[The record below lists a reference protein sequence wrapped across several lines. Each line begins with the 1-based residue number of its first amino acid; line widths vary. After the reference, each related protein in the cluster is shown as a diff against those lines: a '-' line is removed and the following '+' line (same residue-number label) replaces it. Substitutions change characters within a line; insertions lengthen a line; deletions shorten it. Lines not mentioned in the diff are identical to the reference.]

1 MNGNDIIFCPRCGEK
16 MRRNQ
21 RNCLKCGQLN
31 YENPNNEYM
40 KKYDKGGSSF
50 NSTYVIGQGAA
61 NFSSDVT
68 SFAKYRPNEILA
80 DNTGNLTGCV
90 IFNIL
95 FYLLGL
101 LCLYAFFGIF
111 GVSNILFNN
120 PFLFTVMGYSIVFI
134 LIYSH
139 ELLFMKANKPWWGAL
154 IPFYSQY
161 LMFEIVFGKGYLFL
175 LIFIPIIGQ
184 IMMFVLFYRLGKVFN
199 KNSILTLI
207 FTVFSIPFIS
217 FSSTTSYNGVIYIS
231 RSKGQESLGYLYKC
245 NRAILI
251 LVFSFILGAFSL
263 FIYNERNIVIDKAMH
278 LMTISFTK
286 DAKTIIK
293 DAKSSIKDNY
303 YVCSNG
309 KSITEQ
315 NDYYIWFD
323 NAGDYFGSK
332 YVSVSILSNDY
343 YRGYIHVKVDDNG
356 DSYYISVSDGKYG
369 IEEVG
374 NSKLSSVHAVKGYT
388 VSLPENV
395 IICSK
400 EY

>member
-31 YENPNNEYM
+31 YENPDNEYM
-40 KKYDKGGSSF
+40 KKYETSNSSL
-50 NSTYVIGQGAA
+50 NNTYVIGQGAA
-61 NFSSDVT
+61 NFSNDVT

-80 DNTGNLTGCV
+80 DNTGNLTSCV

-101 LCLYAFFGIF
+101 LGIYTLFTTF

-134 LIYSH
+134 LIYSQ

-175 LIFIPIIGQ
+175 LTFIPILGQ

-231 RSKGQESLGYLYKC
+231 RSKGRDALGYLYKC

-251 LVFSFILGAFSL
+251 LVFAFILGAFSL
-263 FIYNERNIVIDKAMH
+263 FIYNERNIVIDKARH

-293 DAKSSIKDNY
+293 DAKDSIKDDY

-309 KSITEQ
+309 ESITRQ

-323 NAGDYFGSK
+323 NAGDYFGSES
-332 YVSVSILSNDY
+332 VSVSVLSNDY
-343 YRGYIHVKVDDNG
+343 YKGYIHVKVFDKEEQ
-356 DSYYISVSDGKYG
+356 YYISVSDGKYG
-369 IEEVG
+369 IEEVD

-388 VSLPENV
+388 VSLPDNV
-395 IICSK
+395 IICHK
-400 EY
+400 

>member
-16 MRRNQ
+16 MHRNQ

-40 KKYDKGGSSF
+40 KKYETDNSSL
-50 NSTYVIGQGAA
+50 NNTYVIGQGTFK
-61 NFSSDVT
+61 FSNGVT
-68 SFAKYRPNEILA
+68 SGYRPNEILA
-80 DNTGNLTGCV
+80 NNTGNLTGCV

-95 FYLLGL
+95 FYLFGL
-101 LCLYAFFGIF
+101 LGIYVLFIIF

-120 PFLFTVMGYSIVFI
+120 TFLFTVMGYSIVFI
-134 LIYSH
+134 LIYSQ
-139 ELLFMKANKPWWGAL
+139 ELLFIKADKPWWGAL
-154 IPFYSQY
+154 IPFYNQY

-175 LIFIPIIGQ
+175 LTFIPIVGQ
-184 IMMFVLFYRLGKVFN
+184 IMMLILFYRLGKVFN

-207 FTVFSIPFIS
+207 FNVFSIPFIS

-231 RSKGQESLGYLYKC
+231 RSKGQDSLRYLYKC
-245 NRAILI
+245 NKNILI
-251 LVFSFILGAFSL
+251 FVFSFILGALSL
-263 FIYNERNIVIDKAMH
+263 FIYNERNTVIDKARH
-278 LMTISFTK
+278 LMTFSFTK

-293 DAKSSIKDNY
+293 DAKDSIKDNY

-309 KSITEQ
+309 KSITKQ

-323 NAGDYFGSK
+323 NAGDYFESK
-332 YVSVSILSNDY
+332 SVSVSILSNDY
-343 YRGYIHVKVDDNG
+343 YKGYIHVKVFDNKEQ
-356 DSYYISVSDGKYG
+356 YYISVSDGKYG
-369 IEEVG
+369 IGEVD

-388 VSLPENV
+388 VSLPKNV
-395 IICSK
+395 IICHK

>member
-16 MRRNQ
+16 MHRNQ

-31 YENPNNEYM
+31 YENPDNEYM
-40 KKYDKGGSSF
+40 KKYETDNSSL
-50 NSTYVIGQGAA
+50 NNTYVIGQGTFK
-61 NFSSDVT
+61 FSNGVT
-68 SFAKYRPNEILA
+68 SGYRPNEILA
-80 DNTGNLTGCV
+80 NNTGNLTGCV

-95 FYLLGL
+95 FYLFGL
-101 LCLYAFFGIF
+101 LGIYVLFIIF

-120 PFLFTVMGYSIVFI
+120 TFLFTVMGYSIVFI
-134 LIYSH
+134 LIYSQ
-139 ELLFMKANKPWWGAL
+139 ELLFMKADKPWWGAL

-175 LIFIPIIGQ
+175 LTFIPIVGQ
-184 IMMFVLFYRLGKVFN
+184 IMMFILFYRLGKVFN

-231 RSKGQESLGYLYKC
+231 RSKGQDSLRYLYKC
-245 NRAILI
+245 NKNILI
-251 LVFSFILGAFSL
+251 FVFSFILGALSL
-263 FIYNERNIVIDKAMH
+263 FIYNERNTVIDKARH
-278 LMTISFTK
+278 LMTFSFTK

-293 DAKSSIKDNY
+293 DAKDSIKDNY

-309 KSITEQ
+309 KSVTNQ

-332 YVSVSILSNDY
+332 SVSVSILSNDY
-343 YRGYIHVKVDDNG
+343 YKGYIHVKVFDNKEQ
-356 DSYYISVSDGKYG
+356 YYISVSDGKYG
-369 IEEVG
+369 IGEVD

-388 VSLPENV
+388 VSLPKNV
-395 IICSK
+395 IICHK

>member
-16 MRRNQ
+16 MHRNQ

-31 YENPNNEYM
+31 YENPDNEYM
-40 KKYDKGGSSF
+40 KKYETNNSSL
-50 NSTYVIGQGAA
+50 NNTYVIGQGTFK
-61 NFSSDVT
+61 FSNGVT
-68 SFAKYRPNEILA
+68 SGYRPNEILA
-80 DNTGNLTGCV
+80 NNTGNLTGCV

-95 FYLLGL
+95 FYLFGL
-101 LCLYAFFGIF
+101 LGIYVLFIIF

-120 PFLFTVMGYSIVFI
+120 TFLFTVMGYSIVFI
-134 LIYSH
+134 LIYSQ
-139 ELLFMKANKPWWGAL
+139 ELLFIKADKPWWGAL
-154 IPFYSQY
+154 IPFYNQY

-175 LIFIPIIGQ
+175 LTFIPIVGQ
-184 IMMFVLFYRLGKVFN
+184 IMMLILFYRLGKVFN

-231 RSKGQESLGYLYKC
+231 RSKGQDSLRYLYKC
-245 NRAILI
+245 NKNILI
-251 LVFSFILGAFSL
+251 FVFSFILGALSL
-263 FIYNERNIVIDKAMH
+263 FIYNERNTVIDKARH
-278 LMTISFTK
+278 LMTFSFTK
-286 DAKTIIK
+286 DAKTIIE
-293 DAKSSIKDNY
+293 DAKDSIKDNY

-309 KSITEQ
+309 KSITNQ

-332 YVSVSILSNDY
+332 SVSVSILSNDY
-343 YRGYIHVKVDDNG
+343 YKGYIHVKVFDNKEQ
-356 DSYYISVSDGKYG
+356 YYISVSDGKYG
-369 IEEVG
+369 IGEVD

-388 VSLPENV
+388 VSLPKNV
-395 IICSK
+395 IICHK

>member
-16 MRRNQ
+16 MHRNQ

-31 YENPNNEYM
+31 YENPDNEYM
-40 KKYDKGGSSF
+40 KKYETDNSSL
-50 NSTYVIGQGAA
+50 NNTYVIGQGTFK
-61 NFSSDVT
+61 FSNGVT
-68 SFAKYRPNEILA
+68 SGYRPNEILA
-80 DNTGNLTGCV
+80 NNTGNLTGCV

-95 FYLLGL
+95 FYLFGL
-101 LCLYAFFGIF
+101 LGIYVLFIIF

-120 PFLFTVMGYSIVFI
+120 TFLFTVMGYSIVFI
-134 LIYSH
+134 LIYSQ
-139 ELLFMKANKPWWGAL
+139 ELLFIKADKPWWGAL

-175 LIFIPIIGQ
+175 LTFIPIVGQ
-184 IMMFVLFYRLGKVFN
+184 IMMLILFYRLGKVFN

-231 RSKGQESLGYLYKC
+231 RSKGKDSLRYLYKC
-245 NRAILI
+245 NKNILI
-251 LVFSFILGAFSL
+251 FVFSFILGALSL
-263 FIYNERNIVIDKAMH
+263 FIYNERNTVIDKARH
-278 LMTISFTK
+278 LMTFSFTK
-286 DAKTIIK
+286 DAKTIIE
-293 DAKSSIKDNY
+293 DAKDSIKDNY

-309 KSITEQ
+309 KSITNQ

-332 YVSVSILSNDY
+332 SVSVSILSNDY
-343 YRGYIHVKVDDNG
+343 YKGYIHVKVFDNKEQ
-356 DSYYISVSDGKYG
+356 YYISVSDGKYG
-369 IEEVG
+369 IGEVD

-388 VSLPENV
+388 VSLPKNV
-395 IICSK
+395 IICHK

>member
-16 MRRNQ
+16 MHRNQ

-31 YENPNNEYM
+31 YENPDNEYM
-40 KKYDKGGSSF
+40 KKYETGNSSL
-50 NSTYVIGQGAA
+50 NNTYVIGQGTFK
-61 NFSSDVT
+61 FSNGVT
-68 SFAKYRPNEILA
+68 SGYRPNEILA
-80 DNTGNLTGCV
+80 NNTGNLTGCV

-95 FYLLGL
+95 FYLFGL
-101 LCLYAFFGIF
+101 LGIYVLFIIF

-120 PFLFTVMGYSIVFI
+120 TFLFTVMGYSIVFI
-134 LIYSH
+134 LIYSQ
-139 ELLFMKANKPWWGAL
+139 ELLFMKADKPWWGAL

-161 LMFEIVFGKGYLFL
+161 LMFEIVFGNGYLFL
-175 LIFIPIIGQ
+175 LTFIPIVGQ
-184 IMMFVLFYRLGKVFN
+184 IMMLILFYRLGKVFN

-231 RSKGQESLGYLYKC
+231 RSKGQDSLRYLYKC
-245 NRAILI
+245 NKNILI
-251 LVFSFILGAFSL
+251 FVFSFILGALSL
-263 FIYNERNIVIDKAMH
+263 FIYNERNTVIDKARY
-278 LMTISFTK
+278 LMTFSFTK

-293 DAKSSIKDNY
+293 DAKDSIKDNY
-303 YVCSNG
+303 YTCSNG
-309 KSITEQ
+309 KSITNQ

-332 YVSVSILSNDY
+332 SVSVSILSNDY
-343 YRGYIHVKVDDNG
+343 YKGYIHVKVFDNKEQ
-356 DSYYISVSDGKYG
+356 YYISVSDGKYG
-369 IEEVG
+369 IGEVD

-388 VSLPENV
+388 VSLPKNV
-395 IICSK
+395 IICHK

>member
-16 MRRNQ
+16 MHRNQ

-31 YENPNNEYM
+31 YENPDNEYM
-40 KKYDKGGSSF
+40 KKYETDNSSL
-50 NSTYVIGQGAA
+50 NNTYVIGQGTFK
-61 NFSSDVT
+61 FSNGVT
-68 SFAKYRPNEILA
+68 SGYRPNEILA

-95 FYLLGL
+95 FYLFGL
-101 LCLYAFFGIF
+101 LGIYVLFIIF

-120 PFLFTVMGYSIVFI
+120 TFLFTVMGYSIVFI
-134 LIYSH
+134 LIYSQ
-139 ELLFMKANKPWWGAL
+139 ELLFIKADKPWWGAL
-154 IPFYSQY
+154 IPFYNQY

-175 LIFIPIIGQ
+175 LTFIPIVGQ
-184 IMMFVLFYRLGKVFN
+184 IMMLILFYRLGKVFN

-231 RSKGQESLGYLYKC
+231 RSKGQDSLRYLYKC
-245 NRAILI
+245 NKNILI
-251 LVFSFILGAFSL
+251 FVFSFILGALSL
-263 FIYNERNIVIDKAMH
+263 FIYNERNTVIDKARH
-278 LMTISFTK
+278 LMTFSFTK

-293 DAKSSIKDNY
+293 DAKDSIKDNY

-309 KSITEQ
+309 KSITNQ

-332 YVSVSILSNDY
+332 SVSVSILSNDY
-343 YRGYIHVKVDDNG
+343 YKGYIHVKVFDNKEQ
-356 DSYYISVSDGKYG
+356 YYISVSDGKYG
-369 IEEVG
+369 IGEVD

-388 VSLPENV
+388 VSLPKNV
-395 IICSK
+395 IICHK

>member
-16 MRRNQ
+16 MHRNQ

-31 YENPNNEYM
+31 YENPDNEYM
-40 KKYDKGGSSF
+40 KKYETDNSSL
-50 NSTYVIGQGAA
+50 NNTYVIGQGTFK
-61 NFSSDVT
+61 FSNGVT
-68 SFAKYRPNEILA
+68 SGYRPNEILA
-80 DNTGNLTGCV
+80 NNTGNLTGCV

-95 FYLLGL
+95 FYLFGL
-101 LCLYAFFGIF
+101 LGIYVLFIIF

-120 PFLFTVMGYSIVFI
+120 TFLFAVMGYSIVFI
-134 LIYSH
+134 LIYSQ
-139 ELLFMKANKPWWGAL
+139 ELLFIKADKPWWGAL

-175 LIFIPIIGQ
+175 LTFIPIVGQ
-184 IMMFVLFYRLGKVFN
+184 IMMLILFYRLGKVFN

-231 RSKGQESLGYLYKC
+231 RSKGQDSLRYLYKC
-245 NRAILI
+245 NKNILI
-251 LVFSFILGAFSL
+251 FVFSFILGALSL
-263 FIYNERNIVIDKAMH
+263 FIYNERNTVIDKARH
-278 LMTISFTK
+278 LMTFSFTK
-286 DAKTIIK
+286 DAKTIIE
-293 DAKSSIKDNY
+293 DAKDSIKDNY
-303 YVCSNG
+303 YTCSNG
-309 KSITEQ
+309 KSITNQ

-332 YVSVSILSNDY
+332 SVSVSILSNDY
-343 YRGYIHVKVDDNG
+343 YKGYIHVKVFDNKEQ
-356 DSYYISVSDGKYG
+356 YYISVSDGKYG
-369 IEEVG
+369 IGEVD
-374 NSKLSSVHAVKGYT
+374 NSKLSSVHAVKGYM

-395 IICSK
+395 IICHK

>member
-16 MRRNQ
+16 MHRNQ

-31 YENPNNEYM
+31 YENPDNEYM
-40 KKYDKGGSSF
+40 KKYETDNSSL
-50 NSTYVIGQGAA
+50 NNTYVIGQGTFK
-61 NFSSDVT
+61 FSNGVT
-68 SFAKYRPNEILA
+68 SGYRPNEVLA
-80 DNTGNLTGCV
+80 NNTGNLTGCV

-95 FYLLGL
+95 FYLFGL
-101 LCLYAFFGIF
+101 LGIYVLFIIF

-120 PFLFTVMGYSIVFI
+120 TFLFAVMGYSIVFI
-134 LIYSH
+134 LIYSQ
-139 ELLFMKANKPWWGAL
+139 ELLFMKADKPWWGAL

-175 LIFIPIIGQ
+175 LTFIPIVGQ
-184 IMMFVLFYRLGKVFN
+184 IMMLILFYRLGKVFN

-231 RSKGQESLGYLYKC
+231 RSKGQDSLRYLYKC
-245 NRAILI
+245 NKNILI
-251 LVFSFILGAFSL
+251 FVFSFILGALSL
-263 FIYNERNIVIDKAMH
+263 FIYNERNTVIDKARH
-278 LMTISFTK
+278 LMTFSFTK
-286 DAKTIIK
+286 DAKTIIE
-293 DAKSSIKDNY
+293 DAKDSIKDNY

-309 KSITEQ
+309 KSITNQ

-323 NAGDYFGSK
+323 NAGDYFESK
-332 YVSVSILSNDY
+332 SVSVSILSNDY
-343 YRGYIHVKVDDNG
+343 YKGYIHVKVFDNKEQ
-356 DSYYISVSDGKYG
+356 YYISVSDGKYG
-369 IEEVG
+369 IGEVD

-388 VSLPENV
+388 VSLPKNV
-395 IICSK
+395 IICHK

>member
-1 MNGNDIIFCPRCGEK
+1 MNGRDIIFCPRCGEK
-16 MRRNQ
+16 MHRNQ

-31 YENPNNEYM
+31 YENPDNEYM
-40 KKYDKGGSSF
+40 KKYETNNSSL
-50 NSTYVIGQGAA
+50 NNTYVIGQGTF
-61 NFSSDVT
+61 NFSNGVT
-68 SFAKYRPNEILA
+68 SGYRPNEILA
-80 DNTGNLTGCV
+80 YNTGNLTGCV

-95 FYLLGL
+95 FYLFGL
-101 LCLYAFFGIF
+101 LGIYVLFIIF

-120 PFLFTVMGYSIVFI
+120 TFLFTVMGYSIVFI
-134 LIYSH
+134 LIYSQ
-139 ELLFMKANKPWWGAL
+139 ELLFMKADKPWWGAL

-175 LIFIPIIGQ
+175 LTFIPIVGQ
-184 IMMFVLFYRLGKVFN
+184 IMMLILFYRLGKVFN

-207 FTVFSIPFIS
+207 FNVFSIPFIS
-217 FSSTTSYNGVIYIS
+217 FSSTTSYNGVIYVS
-231 RSKGQESLGYLYKC
+231 RSKGQDSLGYLYKC
-245 NRAILI
+245 NKNILI
-251 LVFSFILGAFSL
+251 FMFSFILAVLSL

-278 LMTISFTK
+278 IMTISFTK

-309 KSITEQ
+309 KSITNQ

-332 YVSVSILSNDY
+332 SVSVSILSNDY
-343 YRGYIHVKVDDNG
+343 YKGYIHVKVFDNKEQ
-356 DSYYISVSDGKYG
+356 YYISVSDGKYG
-369 IEEVG
+369 IEEVD

-395 IICSK
+395 IICHK